1 MASDFASQAA
11 SPAFSPAPATG
22 LGGMEVHD
30 ATSTSRTDT
39 GLPKLSVPAFP
50 EAKHVGRPVVL
61 DPENFMRRVQGVVD
75 RCWLTN
81 DGPEVQEFEQRVAAH
96 IGVRHCVATSNGTV
110 ALSLTAQ
117 CLQLKGEIIV
127 PSFTFIATPH
137 AFASIG
143 LTPRFADVDPETGCI
158 DVESIRKMISPATT
172 AIAGVHL
179 WGHTCEVEKL
189 QQLADDHN
197 LKLLFDASHAFG
209 TTRNGVYVGGF
220 GEAETFSFHATK
232 YINAAEGGAV
242 TTNSDALAARLR
254 AARNFGFTGVDQ
266 VEHLGINAKMSELS
280 AAMGNASL
288 DTYTRRLTI
297 NEQNFK
303 NYQQHLEGIAGL
315 EMVKFPQ
322 AEVNNYQYVVIKIDS
337 ASFGCDRDQLLST
350 LVQHNIL
357 ARRYFYPG
365 CHRAEPY
372 ASATHSPLP
381 NTDSLSNQVLSLPTG
396 PDVCEEDVVKI
407 CKVIRVSQRISA
419 SENLQRAPAPFSSK
433 LPRIQTQHH
442 SSPIE
447 D

>member
-1 MASDFASQAA
+1 
-11 SPAFSPAPATG
+11 
-22 LGGMEVHD
+22 MEIQD
-30 ATSTSRTDT
+30 ATSTSRTDK
-39 GLPKLSVPAFP
+39 GLPKLSVPVFS

-61 DPENFMRRVQGVVD
+61 APENFMRRVQGVVD
-75 RCWLTN
+75 RGWLTN
-81 DGPEVQEFEQRVAAH
+81 NGPEVQEFEQRVAAH
-96 IGVRHCVATSNGTV
+96 LGVRHCIATCNGTV

-117 CLQLKGEIIV
+117 CLQLRGEIIV

-143 LTPRFADVDPETGCI
+143 LTPRFADVDPDTGCI
-158 DVESIRKMISPATT
+158 DVDSVRSLIGPQTT
-172 AIAGVHL
+172 AIACVHL
-179 WGHTCEVEKL
+179 WGRTCEVEKVK
-189 QQLADDHN
+189 QLGDDHQ
-197 LKLLFDASHAFG
+197 LRLFFDAYHAFG
-209 TTRNGVYVGGF
+209 GTRNGVYVSGL

-242 TTNSDALAARLR
+242 TTNSDVLAARLR

-266 VEHLGINAKMSELS
+266 VEHLGINAKMNELS

-297 NEQNFK
+297 NEQNFGS
-303 NYQQHLEGIAGL
+303 YQQHLAGIAGL

-322 AEVNNYQYVVIKIDS
+322 AEVNNYQYVVVKIDS
-337 ASFGCDRDQLLST
+337 ASFGCDRDQLLTT

-372 ASATHSPLP
+372 ASAMHSPLP

-396 PDVCEEDVVKI
+396 PDICEEDVVKI
-407 CKVIRVSQRISA
+407 CKVIRISQQISA
-419 SENLQRAPAPFSSK
+419 SENLQSTPAPFSFK
-433 LPRIQTQHH
+433 VPRIQTQHH
-442 SSPIE
+442 RSSIE

>member
-1 MASDFASQAA
+1 MASDFASHAA
-11 SPAFSPAPATG
+11 SSAFSPTPATG
-22 LGGMEVHD
+22 LGRMVIQD
-30 ATSTSRTDT
+30 ATSTSRTDP
-39 GLPKLSVPAFP
+39 GLPKLSVPAFSK
-50 EAKHVGRPVVL
+50 AKHVGRPVVL
-61 DPENFMRRVQGVVD
+61 DPENFMRRVQGVVE
-75 RCWLTN
+75 RGWLTN
-81 DGPEVQEFEQRVAAH
+81 NGPEVQEFEQRVAGH
-96 IGVRHCVATSNGTV
+96 IGVRHCIATCNGTV

-117 CLQLKGEIIV
+117 CLQLRGEIIV

-158 DVESIRKMISPATT
+158 DLESVRSLIGPQTT

-179 WGHTCEVEKL
+179 WGRTCEVEKL
-189 QQLADDHN
+189 QQLADDHQ

-209 TTRNGVYVGGF
+209 STRNGVYVGGF

-242 TTNSDALAARLR
+242 TTNSDELAARLR

-266 VEHLGINAKMSELS
+266 VEHLGTNAKMNELS

-297 NEQNFK
+297 NEQNFRS
-303 NYQQHLEGIAGL
+303 YQQHLEGIAGL

-322 AEVNNYQYVVIKIDS
+322 AEVNNYQYVVVKIDS
-337 ASFGCDRDQLLST
+337 ASFGCDRDQLLTT
-350 LVQHNIL
+350 LVQQNVL

-381 NTDSLSNQVLSLPTG
+381 NTELLSNQVLSLPTG
-396 PDVCEEDVVKI
+396 PDISEEDVAKI
-407 CKVIRVSQRISA
+407 CKVIRISQQISA
-419 SENLQRAPAPFSSK
+419 SENLQSAPAPFSSK
-433 LPRIQTQHH
+433 VPRIQTQHH
-442 SSPIE
+442 RSSIE

>member
-1 MASDFASQAA
+1 MASDFTSQAT
-11 SPAFSPAPATG
+11 SSFFSPATG
-22 LGGMEVHD
+22 LNSIEFQEAG
-30 ATSTSRTDT
+30 TSRTDT
-39 GLPKLSVPAFP
+39 GLLKLSVPAFP

-61 DPENFMRRVQGVVD
+61 DPDNFIRRVQGVVD

-81 DGPEVQEFEQRVAAH
+81 NGPEVQEFEQRVASH
-96 IGVRHCVATSNGTV
+96 LGVRHCIATCNGTV

-117 CLQLKGEIIV
+117 CLQLQGEIIV

-158 DVESIRKMISPATT
+158 DVESVRSMIGPATT
-172 AIAGVHL
+172 AIVGVHL

-189 QQLADDHN
+189 QQLSNDHQ

-209 TTRNGVYVGGF
+209 TTHNGMYVGGF

-242 TTNSDALAARLR
+242 TTNSDELAARLR
-254 AARNFGFTGVDQ
+254 AARNFGFTSVDQ
-266 VEHLGINAKMSELS
+266 VEHLGINAKMNELS

-297 NEQNFK
+297 NENNFRS
-303 NYQQHLEGIAGL
+303 YQQNLEGIAGL
-315 EMVKFPQ
+315 ELVKFPQ
-322 AEVNNYQYVVIKIDS
+322 AEVNNYQYVVVKIDS
-337 ASFGCDRDQLLST
+337 ANFGCDRDQLLST

-372 ASATHSPLP
+372 ASASCSPLP

-396 PDVCEEDVVKI
+396 PDICEEDVVKI
-407 CKVIRVSQRISA
+407 CEVIRRSQRISA
-419 SENLQRAPAPFSSK
+419 SEHLQSAPAPFSSRV
-433 LPRIQTQHH
+433 PRSRTQHH
-442 SSPIE
+442 LSSIE